1 MGIDLVLQGAV
12 LGLSLS
18 FMIGPLLFSVVQA
31 GITRGFRAGLAVAS
45 GIWVCD
51 VLYVLAIQY
60 GIEQLNTLVNL
71 PHFRFWSGIC
81 GGLLL
86 LIFGTTGFFSA
97 NNQVGAVEKAG
108 PLNIPADRPEKD
120 GARPHWRDLGLPSYW
135 MRGFFLNLINPGT
148 IFFWIGIATAVVIP
162 NNWGGQQ
169 ISLFF
174 GGMLGALVI
183 TDTLKAYAAKRVRHW
198 LTPAHTRLVQRS
210 IGLLLIIFG
219 LVLVIRVL

>member
-1 MGIDLVLQGAV
+1 VGIDLVLQGAI

-31 GITRGFRAGLAVAS
+31 GIARGFRAGLAVAA

-51 VLYVLAIQY
+51 VFYVLAIRY
-60 GIEQLNTLVNL
+60 GIVQLNALVNL

-86 LIFGTTGFFSA
+86 LIFGISGLFSA
-97 NNQVGAVEKAG
+97 NNPVGEIEKAG
-108 PLNIPADRPEKD
+108 TTSLPDLAERNTT
-120 GARPHWRDLGLPSYW
+120 RPHWKELGLPAYW
-135 MRGFFLNLINPGT
+135 VRGFLLNLINPGT

-162 NNWGGQQ
+162 NNWDGRQ

-198 LTPAHTRLVQRS
+198 LTPTHTRLIQRG
-210 IGLLLIIFG
+210 IGLLLMVFG
-219 LVLVIRVL
+219 LALVIRVL